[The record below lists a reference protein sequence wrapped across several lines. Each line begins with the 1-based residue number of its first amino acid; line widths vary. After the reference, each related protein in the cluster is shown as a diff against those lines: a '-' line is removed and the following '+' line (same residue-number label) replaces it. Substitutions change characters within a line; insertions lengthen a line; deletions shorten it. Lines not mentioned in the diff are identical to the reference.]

1 MWAVRFGLD
10 AAKAAKRSDPFRRT
24 KPSVSQWGRKS
35 LKSLGTKFGNF
46 AGSCVFNVL
55 TSISFAVFSHRAK
68 KAASGAVGGLDWH
81 ELAFGLDDDPDTIRD
96 NSENGKYFRFFDL
109 ETDAPLFDANPR
121 TGTSKRP
128 AQIPTASA
136 LQAIYHELGG
146 VTRLRL
152 CLLWPEAV

>member
-1 MWAVRFGLD
+1 
-10 AAKAAKRSDPFRRT
+10 
-24 KPSVSQWGRKS
+24 

-128 AQIPTASA
+128 AQNPTASA